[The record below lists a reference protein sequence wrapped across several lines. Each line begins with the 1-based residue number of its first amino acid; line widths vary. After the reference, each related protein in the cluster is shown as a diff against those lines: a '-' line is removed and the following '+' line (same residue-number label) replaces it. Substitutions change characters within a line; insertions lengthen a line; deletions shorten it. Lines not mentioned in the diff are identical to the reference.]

1 MAGILDGKVA
11 LITGAGSGIGR
22 ATSKIFA
29 REGARLVI
37 ADLDVAGGDETLRAI
52 KENGGEAL
60 FVPADVSQPATADEL
75 VAKAVSAYGRLDCA
89 FNNAGIEGAGALTH
103 KCTIE
108 NWNRVIAINL
118 TGVWLCM
125 KAEIAR
131 MLEQGG
137 GGAIVNTSSVAGLAG
152 SRGGPAY
159 VASKHGVAGL
169 TKAAALEY
177 GRHGIRINAVCPGPI
192 RTPMM
197 QRIMAMSGNEAAE
210 ERFIK
215 GEPLRRFGQPEE
227 IGEAVAW
234 LCSDRAS
241 YVTGIPMPVD
251 GGATAQ

>member
-1 MAGILDGKVA
+1 MSRILEGKVA

-37 ADLDVAGGDETLRAI
+37 ADLDEAGGHETLGAIKDAGGD
-52 KENGGEAL
+52 AL
-60 FVPADVSQPATADEL
+60 FVTADISQPATAETL

-89 FNNAGIEGAGALTH
+89 FNNAGIEGIGALTH
-103 KCTIE
+103 KCTME

-125 KAEIAR
+125 KAEIAQ
-131 MLEQGG
+131 MLEQGA
-137 GGAIVNTSSVAGLAG
+137 GGAIVNTSSLAGLAG
-152 SRGGPAY
+152 SKGGPAY
-159 VASKHGVAGL
+159 VASKHGVVGL
-169 TKAAALEY
+169 TKTAALEY

-210 ERFIK
+210 QRFIK

-251 GGATAQ
+251 GGAIAQ